1 MSYLF
6 DPDNW
11 EWLWTGNNARFILEG
26 FLINL
31 EIALVSMVFA
41 MLFGLVL
48 ALLRLSRVGPVSFLA
63 GAWIDVFRNL
73 PLIFLIL
80 YFALGIPG
88 SWKDAWEESMP
99 SWAPAAF
106 QSGLVLGAL
115 MALVLYNSAV
125 LAEIMRAGILS
136 LPRGQG
142 EAASALGMT
151 YSQRMRF
158 VILPQGLRRMV
169 PATVSQLIT
178 LNKDT
183 TLVSIIAITEVMRRG
198 RIVASSN
205 FFAIVETPV
214 LHVFVFIG
222 LLFVIVNYA
231 LSRLSRR
238 LEMRERRITAARSSS
253 ASPVSRTR
261 SPPIRSERSA
271 WRCARHRGRRRRPAT
286 RPARRG
292 RAARRSRGPARI

>member
-31 EIALVSMVFA
+31 QIALVSMIFA
-41 MLFGLVL
+41 LILGLML
-48 ALLRLSRVGPVSFLA
+48 ALLRLSHAKPLSIATGIWV
-63 GAWIDVFRNL
+63 DVFRNL

-80 YFALGIPG
+80 YFALGLPG
-88 SWKDAWEESMP
+88 SWKDAWENAMP
-99 SWAPAAF
+99 SWVPEAF

-115 MALVLYNSAV
+115 MGLVLYNSAV

-136 LPRGQG
+136 LPRGQA

-151 YSQRMRF
+151 YTQSLRH
-158 VILPQGLRRMV
+158 VILPQGLRRMG
-169 PATVSQLIT
+169 PATVGQLIT

-183 TLVSIIAITEVMRRG
+183 TLVSIIAIVEVMRRG
-198 RIVASSN
+198 RIVTSSS
-205 FFAIVETPV
+205 FLVEVSAPI
-214 LHVFVFIG
+214 LQVFIFIG
-222 LLFVIVNYA
+222 FLFVIVNYA

-238 LEMRERRITAARSSS
+238 LELRERKITGTKLKRVAGLEDQVAAD
-253 ASPVSRTR
+253 PV
-261 SPPIRSERSA
+261 
-271 WRCARHRGRRRRPAT
+271 
-286 RPARRG
+286 
-292 RAARRSRGPARI
+292 